1 MSPRVAQH
9 PSWRDH
15 LNSSIIVPGHTDA
28 PLGSKKEIKSQRI
41 AWEPASSKS
50 SRPVIAVSADLFSCP
65 DPFPGKR
72 NAYCRSSAQTE
83 SLESNPA
90 LPACA
95 TIDKLPHH
103 VSPLLLQAADLISS
117 NLSSATANAQLLL
130 PILDTVSTHVN
141 PTRLTQK
148 SPSIHFLRYSA
159 VCILVQ
165 KEIISAENGF
175 LDPIFH
181 LLDFDAMSISE
192 LEAIGLHDVV
202 PVSILMNAL
211 MHRVKLHA
219 NVHPDQQE
227 LVDPLNACSGVFN
240 DDFDLVEGISIPETA
255 SASKA
260 VLPELVEDIHL
271 FRNVSA
277 TESGLPSVAAV
288 PENDAAFTDEN
299 SDSGSEQ
306 KSLNEFK
313 PDDDEMDVA
322 EKRGRSRLRT
332 FGRRKRVSAVIQPI
346 RAETRKERKCIKP
359 PKHFNEE
366 ILENDANFS
375 VDINELLEATRP
387 VFIELRPLN
396 GCKPTAGSIDC
407 KIDVTDS
414 LLSSQ
419 ETAAEIPP
427 LIFPTS
433 ARRGFSPVLEFNQP
447 VAFNE
452 SFALN
457 TSRMSSSS
465 YDVFAASAS
474 PAAEMASHDESA
486 ISLQE
491 STGIL
496 EGSLDLEYLPPA
508 SPDADESNPAIALE
522 PIKFKEPISGDYWDE
537 ESHLES
543 MHPTQMSTLKLLD
556 SVNDK
561 LFKILAEER
570 DEMPVLANRIFSKV
584 NALDE
589 QGPQESPIQSTNRLR
604 ERALRGVSPRLK
616 QKSSSRF
623 FSKPHISYN
632 GNNVRDDRF
641 KGALPATVE
650 MPKRKAA
657 QETIPHKE
665 MEQRW
670 LSDQEALF
678 VNNCKVS
685 RSVAHFDT
693 TRGPV
698 FDKKKSN
705 RTGQKEPWQSAFSSG
720 ALSSSFLKGPPPRV
734 NRMERRASL
743 QLMMQQPN
751 LDINRQVHLTPSRCT
766 QQPSG
771 VISGQGVLDGYVRNQ
786 NESADYNRTSSKIH
800 ESCRCGL
807 CLNNV
812 GFASP
817 ALNSRGSDSS
827 GGIFTGGS
835 PFFVETQ
842 QMSTSTVRGSFIR
855 RQGSRA
861 ECAPILL
868 HRGGEVWRRGRLDD
882 IGWREGPSRDDGARD
897 RRQCSTLH

>member
-9 PSWRDH
+9 PSWHDH
-15 LNSSIIVPGHTDA
+15 LNSSIIVPEYIDA
-28 PLGSKKEIKSQRI
+28 PLGSRKENKSQRI
-41 AWEPASSKS
+41 AWELASPKP

-72 NAYCRSSAQTE
+72 NAHSRSSTQAE

-90 LPACA
+90 LSACA

-141 PTRLTQK
+141 PSPLTQK

-159 VCILVQ
+159 ICFLVQ
-165 KEIISAENGF
+165 KELISSESGF

-192 LEAIGLHDVV
+192 LEAIGSHDVV
-202 PVSILMNAL
+202 PFSILMNAL
-211 MHRVKLHA
+211 MHRVKLHVD
-219 NVHPDQQE
+219 VHPEQQE
-227 LVDPLNACSGVFN
+227 LVDPLNACSGIFN

-260 VLPELVEDIHL
+260 VLPELVDDIQL

-277 TESGLPSVAAV
+277 TESGLPSAAAV
-288 PENDAAFTDEN
+288 PENDADVTDEN
-299 SDSGSEQ
+299 TDSGSEQ
-306 KSLNEFK
+306 NSLNEFK
-313 PDDDEMDVA
+313 LDDDET
-322 EKRGRSRLRT
+322 ETRGRSRLRT
-332 FGRRKRVSAVIQPI
+332 FGTRKRVSAVIQPI
-346 RAETRKERKCIKP
+346 RAEPRKEKKHEKP
-359 PKHFNEE
+359 PKQFSEE
-366 ILENDANFS
+366 LPENDANFS

-396 GCKPTAGSIDC
+396 GCKPAAGSVNC
-407 KIDVTDS
+407 TIDVTDS
-414 LLSSQ
+414 PSSSQ

-427 LIFPTS
+427 SLFPTS
-433 ARRGFSPVLEFNQP
+433 VRRGFSPVLEFNQP
-447 VAFNE
+447 VTFNE

-457 TSRMSSSS
+457 SSRMSSSS
-465 YDVFAASAS
+465 YEVFAASAS

-508 SPDADESNPAIALE
+508 SPEADQSNPAVALE
-522 PIKFKEPISGDYWDE
+522 PIEFKEPISGDYWDE

-570 DEMPVLANRIFSKV
+570 DEMPALANRILSKV
-584 NALDE
+584 NALEE
-589 QGPQESPIQSTNRLR
+589 QGPQESPVQSTNRLQ
-604 ERALRGVSPRLK
+604 ERALRGISPRLK
-616 QKSSSRF
+616 QKPSSRF
-623 FSKPHISYN
+623 FSEPQMSYN
-632 GNNVRDDRF
+632 GNNIRDDEF

-650 MPKRKAA
+650 VPKRKAA
-657 QETIPHKE
+657 RETIPHKE
-665 MEQRW
+665 TEQRW

-678 VNNCKVS
+678 VYDCKVS
-685 RSVAHFDT
+685 GSATMLYGDT

-705 RTGQKEPWQSAFSSG
+705 RPGQKEPWQSAFSSA

-751 LDINRQVHLTPSRCT
+751 LDSDRQVRLISSRCA
-766 QQPSG
+766 QQPSC
-771 VISGQGVLDGYVRNQ
+771 VISGRGVQDG
-786 NESADYNRTSSKIH
+786 
-800 ESCRCGL
+800 
-807 CLNNV
+807 
-812 GFASP
+812 
-817 ALNSRGSDSS
+817 
-827 GGIFTGGS
+827 
-835 PFFVETQ
+835 
-842 QMSTSTVRGSFIR
+842 STSLADVDY
-855 RQGSRA
+855 
-861 ECAPILL
+861 
-868 HRGGEVWRRGRLDD
+868 V
-882 IGWREGPSRDDGARD
+882 
-897 RRQCSTLH
+897 

>member
-9 PSWRDH
+9 PSWHDH
-15 LNSSIIVPGHTDA
+15 LNSSIIVPGNTDA
-28 PLGSKKEIKSQRI
+28 PLGSRKENKSQRI
-41 AWEPASSKS
+41 AWEPAASSKS
-50 SRPVIAVSADLFSCP
+50 SRPVIAVSADQFSCP
-65 DPFPGKR
+65 DSFPGKR
-72 NAYCRSSAQTE
+72 NAHSRSPAQTD

-117 NLSSATANAQLLL
+117 NLSSASANAQLLL

-141 PTRLTQK
+141 PTPVTQK
-148 SPSIHFLRYSA
+148 SPSIHFLRYS
-159 VCILVQ
+159 VICFLVQ
-165 KEIISAENGF
+165 KELISSESGF

-192 LEAIGLHDVV
+192 LEAIGSHDVV
-202 PVSILMNAL
+202 PVSILINGL

-219 NVHPDQQE
+219 DIHPEQQE

-260 VLPELVEDIHL
+260 VLPELVDDIQL

-277 TESGLPSVAAV
+277 TEPGLPSATAV
-288 PENDAAFTDEN
+288 PENDADVGDEN
-299 SDSGSEQ
+299 TDSGSEQ
-306 KSLNEFK
+306 NSL
-313 PDDDEMDVA
+313 DESKLDND
-322 EKRGRSRLRT
+322 ETETRGRSRLRT
-332 FGRRKRVSAVIQPI
+332 FGTRKRVSAVLQQM
-346 RAETRKERKCIKP
+346 RAETRKEKKYIKP
-359 PKHFNEE
+359 PKQFIEE
-366 ILENDANFS
+366 LPENDANFS

-396 GCKPTAGSIDC
+396 GCKPAVGSVDC
-407 KIDVTDS
+407 KIDVTDG
-414 LLSSQ
+414 LSSTQ

-427 LIFPTS
+427 SLFPTS
-433 ARRGFSPVLEFNQP
+433 VRRGFSPVLEFNQP
-447 VAFNE
+447 VTFNE

-465 YDVFAASAS
+465 YEVFAASAS

-496 EGSLDLEYLPPA
+496 EGSLDLEYLPPV
-508 SPDADESNPAIALE
+508 SPQADQSYPAIALE
-522 PIKFKEPISGDYWDE
+522 PIEFKEPISGDYWDE

-570 DEMPVLANRIFSKV
+570 DEMPASAERIFSKV
-584 NALDE
+584 NALEE
-589 QGPQESPIQSTNRLR
+589 QGLQESPVQSTNRLQ
-604 ERALRGVSPRLK
+604 ERALRGISPRLK
-616 QKSSSRF
+616 QKPSSRF
-623 FSKPHISYN
+623 FSEPKMSYN
-632 GNNVRDDRF
+632 GNNIRDDGGF
-641 KGALPATVE
+641 KGPLPATVE
-650 MPKRKAA
+650 VPQRKAA
-657 QETIPHKE
+657 RETILHKE
-665 MEQRW
+665 KEQRW

-678 VNNCKVS
+678 VNDCKVS
-685 RSVAHFDT
+685 GSATMLHGDT
-693 TRGPV
+693 TRI

-705 RTGQKEPWQSAFSSG
+705 RPEQKEPWQSAFSSA

-751 LDINRQVHLTPSRCT
+751 LDSDRQQITIVPVQRFTSLAD
-766 QQPSG
+766 
-771 VISGQGVLDGYVRNQ
+771 VDYV
-786 NESADYNRTSSKIH
+786 
-800 ESCRCGL
+800 
-807 CLNNV
+807 
-812 GFASP
+812 
-817 ALNSRGSDSS
+817 
-827 GGIFTGGS
+827 
-835 PFFVETQ
+835 
-842 QMSTSTVRGSFIR
+842 
-855 RQGSRA
+855 
-861 ECAPILL
+861 
-868 HRGGEVWRRGRLDD
+868 
-882 IGWREGPSRDDGARD
+882 
-897 RRQCSTLH
+897 